1 MNLNVRLFAFPAL
14 ALGCAGCGGASAHPA
29 SLPFELTVPVAPQL
43 ATFETGSALVF
54 EVLIRNTGTETLT
67 LSELTFEGGPFVWA
81 ALDICAELQRYPE
94 VDAETLPEL
103 RVLHDVMA
111 QSASLPPC
119 TIAPHHAAFVPIW
132 ATAQAGAEAP
142 THISVRARF
151 RQDEWWSDIG
161 EVSAPLNARDA
172 PLVLGAPLR
181 GGPWLVMNGL
191 SRTAGHRA
199 TALQMHGAPHWAQRF
214 AADIMK
220 LDDSGCA
227 LPEGA
232 SLEEN
237 TRFFGYGQDVLAVAD
252 ARVARVLEGVP
263 ENVPGADSRAV
274 PINVTTVTG
283 NAVWLDL
290 GEDRF
295 AFYAHLQPGS
305 IRVHEGDVVHRGDV
319 LGSLGNSGNST
330 APHLHFHVARGL
342 GGLDTEGVPYT
353 FERFTTQSFLEVPE
367 DQRCVRL
374 QADAHALEH
383 VLPSEGTAIRFE

>member
-1 MNLNVRLFAFPAL
+1 MNLNVRLLAGPAL
-14 ALGCAGCGGASAHPA
+14 AFGCVACGGAGVHPA
-29 SLPFELTVPVAPQL
+29 SPPFELTVPVAPQL
-43 ATFETGSALVF
+43 ASFETGRALVF

-67 LSELTFEGGPFVWA
+67 LSEMTFEGGPFVWA
-81 ALDICAELQRYPE
+81 APDVCAELQRYPE

-111 QSASLPPC
+111 ETASLPPC

-132 ATAQAGAEAP
+132 ATAPTGTEAT
-142 THISVRARF
+142 THIHLRARF
-151 RQDEWWSDIG
+151 H
-161 EVSAPLNARDA
+161 EVTHAVEVNVPSALAEPTLT
-172 PLVLGAPLR
+172 LGPPLR
-181 GGPWLVMNGL
+181 SGPWLVMNGL

-220 LDDSGCA
+220 LDDAGCA
-227 LPEGA
+227 IPEGA
-232 SLEEN
+232 SFTEN

-263 ENVPGADSRAV
+263 ENVPGAESRAV

-290 GEDRF
+290 GENRF
-295 AFYAHLQPGS
+295 AFYAHLRPGS

-342 GGLDTEGVPYT
+342 GGL
-353 FERFTTQSFLEVPE
+353 ERSRRT
-367 DQRCVRL
+367 R
-374 QADAHALEH
+374 DA
-383 VLPSEGTAIRFE
+383 